1 MITHALAQITNPVLP
16 SSLGGGG
23 NADGSS
29 AIGSLISNFIGAFV
43 IFSFVVAFM
52 YLLLGGFNWITSGG
66 DKAKLQAARDE
77 ITNAIIGLIIVGAIW
92 AIMTLVGGFLG
103 IDFPNLHLPTMGQ

>member
-1 MITHALAQITNPVLP
+1 MDTHALAQITNPVLP
-16 SSLGGGG
+16 GSLGGGG
-23 NADGSS
+23 NETGPTAVGT
-29 AIGSLISNFIGAFV
+29 LISNFVGAFM
-43 IFSFVVAFM
+43 IFSFVVAFT

-103 IDFPNLHLPTMGQ
+103 IDFPNLHLPTINP